1 MYMYIMY
8 EYEKIP
14 ILGIYICMF
23 IPTAITATTNTIMSN
38 LTHKNKTPTTRNK
51 ERKKQKKDKLRKT
64 KTNRKDK

>member
-38 LTHKNKTPTTRNK
+38 LTHKNKTPTTRTKIKKK
-51 ERKKQKKDKLRKT
+51 ELRKIKT
-64 KTNRKDK
+64 KPER